1 MVQTVRVDELANRM
15 VFVVGAPRSGTT
27 WLQRALSAHPDVLVL
42 PSETHL
48 FSWGLSTLRDQA
60 QGGLVTSPSTGTWFM
75 PREDFQRA
83 ARAFADAAFGGY
95 VQRTRPDALRVV
107 ERSPSH
113 VWHLGLIAD
122 VYPDAWVVHIVRD
135 GRDVVRSL
143 VSQSWGP
150 AEIGP
155 AARVWAGAV
164 RAARAAAP
172 SVPRYLE
179 VRYEE
184 LLADP
189 SRFAEVF
196 TFVGLPPLDAAMSQ
210 AELEAGRAV
219 NVDPMRPEV
228 ASGKWRDEWSAADLA
243 AFDEAAGDVL
253 AAAGYP
259 RLEARPPLAPKR
271 ASRRSRSAPPPALDM
286 ETGQRVV
293 DRLLEDFAAG
303 STATLTDRMTPD
315 AAIRCRQDGAAWTLL
330 GQAGLE
336 RLRSELSPWGTP
348 SHGDQQIAGRTWTAV
363 LGHRSP
369 GEQVVERLAQ
379 VTLTPDAQIAE
390 LRLTVFGG
398 SHQ

>member
-1 MVQTVRVDELANRM
+1 MVQTVRVDGMANRM

-27 WLQRALSAHPDVLVL
+27 WLQRALSVHPDVLAL

-60 QGGLVTSPSTGTWFM
+60 QGGLVTSPSTGSWFM

-95 VQRTRPDALRVV
+95 VQRTRPEASRVV

-143 VSQSWGP
+143 VSQTWGP

-155 AARVWAGAV
+155 AARVWASAV

-172 SVPRYLE
+172 HVPRYLE
-179 VRYEE
+179 VRYED

-189 SRFAEVF
+189 ARFAEVF
-196 TFVGLPPLDAAMSQ
+196 AFIGLPPLDAAMSQ

-228 ASGKWRDEWSAADLA
+228 ASGKWREEWSAADLA
-243 AFDEAAGDVL
+243 AFDECAGDVL
-253 AAAGYP
+253 ALTGYQSVDARQPTLPP
-259 RLEARPPLAPKR
+259 RRRPWSR
-271 ASRRSRSAPPPALDM
+271 SRRPLPLDM
-286 ETGQRVV
+286 EVGQRLLN
-293 DRLLEDFAAG
+293 RLLEDFAVG
-303 STATLTDRMTPD
+303 GTATLDDRLVDD
-315 AAIRCRQDGAAWTLL
+315 ATIRWRQGSTSWAML

-336 RLRSELSPWGTP
+336 RLRTELSPWGTP
-348 SHGDQQIAGRTWTAV
+348 SYGDQQIAGRTWTLT
-363 LGHRSP
+363 LGHQAP
-369 GEQVVERLAQ
+369 GGQLVERLAQ
-379 VTLTPDAQIAE
+379 VTLTPDARIAE
-390 LRLTVFGG
+390 LRLTVFDG
-398 SHQ
+398 SRE